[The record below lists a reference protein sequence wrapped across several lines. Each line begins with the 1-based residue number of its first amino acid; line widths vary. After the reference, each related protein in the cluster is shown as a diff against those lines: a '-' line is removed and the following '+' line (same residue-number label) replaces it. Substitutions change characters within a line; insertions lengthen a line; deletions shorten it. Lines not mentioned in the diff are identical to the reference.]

1 MNSNGKTLYARWKP
15 QEMCDYIYK
24 FPPPREVQDLKSA
37 IDDQTRNY
45 RDLQVI
51 FLFFWRYCF
60 FWEVFLVVFAK
71 YKHTIVFKEVT
82 MYHLWS
88 RQYCCLPIHEFE
100 FANMETAIYCQLWSD
115 WKSPVNLLS
124 TLPIDYLFSC
134 EKKN

>member
-1 MNSNGKTLYARWKP
+1 MRWIWTEECFTPDGDHKK
-15 QEMCDYIYK
+15 CTIK
-24 FPPPREVQDLKSA
+24 WIFTPREVQDLKSA

-51 FLFFWRYCF
+51 FCI
-60 FWEVFLVVFAK
+60 FLKVLIFLGIVVAG

-100 FANMETAIYCQLWSD
+100 YTNMETAIYYQIWSD

-124 TLPIDYLFSC
+124 TLPVWRDDPFSC
-134 EKKN
+134 EKIN